1 MMSED
6 EIYDLIV
13 IGGGAAGYF
22 GAISAAEGAPWSRV
36 LILEKTGEVLTKVKI
51 SGGGRCNV
59 THACFEPGELVRYY
73 PRGGKSLIG
82 PFHRWDAA
90 DTAEWFTDRGVKLK
104 TESDGRMFPVTD
116 DSRTIINCLE
126 RAAETSGVETCLKAE
141 VEGLEY
147 DEGNWKIEL
156 KSGKQLQSRA
166 VLLATGGTRN
176 NAGVK
181 LAGDLGHTL
190 VAAAPSL
197 FTFKINDSRLEDLA
211 GISVAQATASIPA
224 IKTRTEGACLIT
236 HWGLSGPTVL
246 KLSAHGARELAELDY
261 QFEVII
267 NWCGLNEP
275 QLLEILAHS
284 RAESPKKRVRSG
296 VSDLPIPGRLWQ
308 RLVDHAQ
315 IGEDI
320 TWANLSKAGRHA
332 LVRNLLA
339 CRFKVDGKSMNKEEF
354 VTAGGVDLKEVNFKT
369 MESRVHAGLF
379 FAGEVLDIDGVTGGF
394 NFQAAWTTARIAG
407 ESAVGVS

>member
-1 MMSED
+1 MSED
-6 EIYDLIV
+6 KIYDLIV

-36 LILEKTGEVLTKVKI
+36 LILEKTGEALTKVKI

-59 THACFEPGELVRYY
+59 THACFEPSELVRYY

-90 DTAEWFTDRGVKLK
+90 DTVEWFADRGVKLK

-116 DSRTIINCLE
+116 DSRTIISCLD
-126 RAAETSGVETCLKAE
+126 RAAEIAGVEARLKAE
-141 VEGLEY
+141 VVGLGY
-147 DEGNWKIEL
+147 DGEIWKIGL
-156 KSGKQLQSRA
+156 KGGEQFQSRA
-166 VLLATGGTRN
+166 VLLATGGIRN

-181 LAGDLGHTL
+181 LAGNLGHAI

-197 FTFKINDSRLEDLA
+197 FTFKINDCRLEDLS
-211 GISVAQATASIPA
+211 GISVPHATASIPA
-224 IKTRTEGACLIT
+224 IKIKTEGACLIT
-236 HWGLSGPTVL
+236 HWGLSGPTIL
-246 KLSAHGARELAELDY
+246 KLSAQGARELAELDY

-267 NWCGLNEP
+267 NWCAMNEP
-275 QLLEILAHS
+275 QLLDVLAKS
-284 RAESPKKRVRSG
+284 RDESPKKRVRSG

-308 RLVDHAQ
+308 RLVDHAE
-315 IGEDI
+315 IGEETI
-320 TWANLSKAGRHA
+320 WANLSKAGRHA

-354 VTAGGVDLKEVNFKT
+354 VTAGGVDLKEVDFKT
-369 MESRVHAGLF
+369 MESRIHPGLF
-379 FAGEVLDIDGVTGGF
+379 FAGEVIDVDGVTGGF

>member
-1 MMSED
+1 
-6 EIYDLIV
+6 
-13 IGGGAAGYF
+13 
-22 GAISAAEGAPWSRV
+22 
-36 LILEKTGEVLTKVKI
+36 
-51 SGGGRCNV
+51 
-59 THACFEPGELVRYY
+59 
-73 PRGGKSLIG
+73 
-82 PFHRWDAA
+82 
-90 DTAEWFTDRGVKLK
+90 
-104 TESDGRMFPVTD
+104 MFPVTD

-156 KSGKQLQSRA
+156 KSGKQFQSRA

-197 FTFKINDSRLEDLA
+197 FTFKINDSRLEDLS